1 MTAPWCQNE
10 GFAPGTA
17 HGGQAWE
24 KVGHCDGTISPT
36 VSPTTMAVNTDATKR
51 VCQFKYKL
59 ETTGGGEYVILQAES
74 WEKGG
79 ATIATGGTALGLYKP
94 GNL

>member
-10 GFAPGTA
+10 GYAPGTPN
-17 HGGQAWE
+17 GGQAWE

-36 VSPTTMAVNTDATKR
+36 VSPTMLASNPNPIKR

-59 ETTGGGEYVILQAES
+59 DTTSGGEYIVLQAGS

-79 ATIATGGTALGLYKP
+79 TSFATVTG
-94 GNL
+94 